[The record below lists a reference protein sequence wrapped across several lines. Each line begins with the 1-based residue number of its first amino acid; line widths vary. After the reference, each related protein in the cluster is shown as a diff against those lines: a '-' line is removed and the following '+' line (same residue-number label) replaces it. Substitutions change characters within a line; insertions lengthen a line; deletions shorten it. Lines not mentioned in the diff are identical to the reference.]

1 MNEKTDIKNYTL
13 VICEKADAAK
23 RIAEALGD
31 NVKVIEKKGIKIYYI
46 SNSDGKKYVICSALG
61 HLYGL
66 GNHRKD
72 RKVYPVFDLM
82 WLPLNYIDKNKG
94 SVFDR
99 IKIIE
104 ELAKNASEFV
114 NACDYDVEGST
125 IGFNI
130 LRYAC
135 KVNSSKTLRA
145 KFSTLTKE
153 ELAYAFK
160 NLKGQ
165 IDRGLVKAGITRHIV
180 DYLWGINLSRILISS
195 LQQVPYGG
203 GVLSTGRVQ
212 GPTLKFIVD
221 REIEIRSFV
230 TKPYWI
236 TRAIVAYN
244 GIETYAS
251 YFKEK
256 IMRRKEA
263 LAIKEENE
271 GETGIVKEVKRI
283 KVELKPPTPFNTG
296 DLQKEAY
303 RIFRFSP
310 SLTLNIAEQLYL
322 QALISYPRTNSQRLP
337 KTINYH
343 KIIKGLSYIKEYK
356 EETGILLSKKLVPH
370 EGEKDDPA
378 HPCIYPT
385 GEIEGIEK
393 LNDRQK
399 KLFDLIVR
407 RFFAIFAENAVMERN
422 QILIDVKGKHYW
434 KINGRQYIQLGWIN
448 FYRKY
453 FEAEEI
459 EIPPFKEGDKVLLK
473 MINVEEK
480 FEKRPPR
487 FNKGSLL
494 EKMEEENL
502 GTKATRAEI
511 IDTLYKRRYIVG
523 ESIIPTELG
532 FQVIETLSKY
542 SGKIISID
550 LTREM
555 EESLEKIE
563 LEQEEPED
571 VLERTFY
578 FAWQAINDLSDNLE
592 KIGFELKNAMQITAL
607 ENKTLGICPICK
619 EGLLVVINNKK
630 TNKRFVGCT
639 NYKKG
644 CNFVAPLPQ
653 KGVIQNT
660 GKTCTTC
667 GWPIVQIRNSKSLWS
682 LCINFECPSKV
693 KNKNGRKNL

>member
-1 MNEKTDIKNYTL
+1 MSEKSDFKNYTL
-13 VICEKADAAK
+13 VICEKSDAAK

-31 NVKVIEKKGIKIYYI
+31 SVKTIEKKGIKIYFI
-46 SNSDGKKYVICSALG
+46 ANANKKYVICSALG

-66 GNHRKD
+66 GNYRKD

-82 WLPLNYIDKNKG
+82 WLPLNHIDKNK
-94 SVFDR
+94 SNVCDR

-104 ELAKNASEFV
+104 ELAKNANEFV

-135 KVNSSKTLRA
+135 KVNYSNTLRA
-145 KFSTLTKE
+145 KFSTLTKD
-153 ELAYAFK
+153 ELKYAFK
-160 NLKGQ
+160 NLGNQ
-165 IDRGLVKAGITRHIV
+165 IDKGLVKAGITRHVV
-180 DYLWGINLSRILISS
+180 DYLWGINLSRILMSS
-195 LQQVPYGG
+195 LQHIPYSG

-230 TKPYWI
+230 TKPYW
-236 TRAIVAYN
+236 VAKALVEYDKTE
-244 GIETYAS
+244 IYAS
-251 YFKEK
+251 YFKDK
-256 IMRRKEA
+256 IMKKREA
-263 LAIKEENE
+263 LKIKEENE
-271 GETGIVKEVKRI
+271 RETGIVKEVRRI

-303 RIFRFSP
+303 RIFKFSP

-322 QALISYPRTNSQRLP
+322 QALISYPRTNSQKLP
-337 KTINYH
+337 KTIDYH
-343 KIIKGLSYIKEYK
+343 KIIRRLSEINEYK
-356 EETGILLSKKLVPH
+356 EETEILLSKKLVPH

-393 LNDRQK
+393 LNERQQ

-407 RFFAIFAENAVMERN
+407 RFLAIFAENAIMERN

-434 KINGRQYIQLGWIN
+434 KINGRRYIHLGWIN
-448 FYRKY
+448 FYKKY
-453 FEAEEI
+453 FEAEEV
-459 EIPPFKEGDKVLLK
+459 EIPLFKEGDKVLFK
-473 MINVEEK
+473 TINVEEK

-511 IDTLYKRRYIVG
+511 IDTLYKRKYVVG
-523 ESIIPTELG
+523 ESIMPTELG

-542 SGKIISID
+542 SGKIISVD

-555 EESLEKIE
+555 EKSLERIE

-571 VLERTFY
+571 VLEKTFY

-592 KIGFELKNAMQITAL
+592 KIGFELKNAMRITAL
-607 ENKTLGICPICK
+607 ENKTLGLCPMCK
-619 EGLLVVINNKK
+619 EGLLVIINNKK
-630 TNKRFVGCT
+630 TKKRFVGCT

-644 CNFVAPLPQ
+644 CSFVAPLPQ
-653 KGVIQNT
+653 KGIIQNT
-660 GKTCTTC
+660 GRTCSRC
-667 GWPIVQIRNSKSLWS
+667 GWPIVQVRNGKSLWN
-682 LCINFECPSKV
+682 LCINFECPTKV
-693 KNKNGRKNL
+693 KNKK